1 MHKVLWVIFKYLN
14 HLRLVYMFK
23 IFKTPEFK
31 KAINFY
37 KDGIKENRK
46 SFLISMGSAVV
57 WCFLIVIQPYIIK
70 RIIDDAIVIE
80 NRQMLIIFI
89 SFMLIAGY
97 LRASSIG
104 IRRYF
109 SMHVSFNVEA
119 GIRNRIFTHMQKLA
133 FQYHDKVP
141 TGELMARASS
151 DASQVRLAYA
161 IAPLASANILLLII
175 LSITLLSL
183 SLPLGALVL
192 LSIPSVLWL
201 ASNFSSKALGISLRV
216 KEAEAQMTTEVEEQL
231 GGIRVVKAF
240 GNEDLASSKVET
252 AISGIYNSSL
262 EYLQLRTKFIPMFEL
277 IPMVITL
284 LVLLLGGYLSINN
297 FITLG
302 DFIAFTQYV
311 FLLLWPLRITAW
323 FLSEIPS
330 SVTAGN
336 RILDL
341 LNETPSIVDGNSSE
355 SFPETGSGSLKFSN
369 VNFRYGDEKIFDNL
383 SFEIDGKKTVAIVGS
398 TGSGKSTLAYL
409 LPRLYD
415 IESGKIEIDG
425 VDIHNVKLDELR
437 SQVSLA
443 FEESFLFSNSA
454 KDNISLGSDK
464 ATQQQIENAALIARA
479 HEFIAQLPES
489 YETKVGE
496 RGFGL
501 SGGQRQR
508 IALAR
513 AILRKPRIL
522 ILDDALS
529 AVDASTEEE
538 IRNQLKKVMS
548 NMTTLIITNR
558 VPTIELCDEVIFLEN
573 GKVRGQGNHTKLIE
587 EIESYKSLFLE
598 SQTSGFKNER

>member
-1 MHKVLWVIFKYLN
+1 
-14 HLRLVYMFK
+14 MFNV
-23 IFKTPEFK
+23 FKTPEFK
-31 KAINFY
+31 KALKFY
-37 KDGIKENRK
+37 KEGIAENKR
-46 SFLISMGSAVV
+46 SFVLSMLSAVV

-70 RIIDDAIVIE
+70 RIIDDGIVGQNSQI
-80 NRQMLIIFI
+80 LIVLI
-89 SFMLIAGY
+89 SFMLIIGY
-97 LRASSIG
+97 IRATTIG
-104 IRRYF
+104 IRRYY

-133 FQYHDKVP
+133 FNFHDKVP

-151 DASQVRLAYA
+151 DASQVRLAFA

-183 SLPLGALVL
+183 SLPLGLLVL
-192 LSIPSVLWL
+192 LSIPAVLWL
-201 ASNFSSKALGISLRV
+201 ASSFSAKAMGVSLRV
-216 KEAEAQMTTEVEEQL
+216 KEAEARMTTEVEEQL

-240 GNEDLASSKVET
+240 GNEELASSKVES
-252 AISGIYNSSL
+252 AISNIYDTSL
-262 EYLQLRTKFIPMFEL
+262 EYLNLRTRFVPMFEL

-284 LVLLLGGYLSINN
+284 LVLLLGGYLSIND

-323 FLSEIPS
+323 FLSEIPA
-330 SVTAGN
+330 SVSAGT
-336 RILDL
+336 RILEL
-341 LNETPSIVDGNSSE
+341 LDEEPTIIDENSDGH
-355 SFPETGSGSLKFSN
+355 FPEDGDGSLKLTN
-369 VNFRYGDEKIFDNL
+369 VNFKYGTENIFKDL
-383 SFEIDGKKTVAIVGS
+383 SFEIEGKKTVAIVGS

-415 IESGKIEIDG
+415 IESGSIEVDG
-425 VDIHNVKLDELR
+425 VNINDVKLSELR
-437 SQVSLA
+437 SEVSLA

-454 KDNISLGSDK
+454 RDNISLGTDK
-464 ATQQQIENAALIARA
+464 ASDEDVEDAANIARA
-479 HEFIAQLPES
+479 HEFISQLPES

-538 IRNQLKKVMS
+538 IRNELKNVMS

-558 VPTIELCDEVIFLEN
+558 VPTIELCDEVVFIED
-573 GKVRGQGNHTKLIE
+573 GKVRSQGSHADLIE
-587 EIESYKSLFLE
+587 KVESYKSLFLE
-598 SQTSGFKNER
+598 SQSAGNKE

>member
-1 MHKVLWVIFKYLN
+1 
-14 HLRLVYMFK
+14 MFK
-23 IFKTPEFK
+23 VFKTPEFK
-31 KAINFY
+31 KAVNFY

-46 SFLISMGSAVV
+46 SFVISMGSAVV

-70 RIIDDAIVIE
+70 RIIDDAIVLE
-80 NRQMLIIFI
+80 NRQMLIILI
-89 SFMLIAGY
+89 SFMLLAGY
-97 LRASSIG
+97 LRASTIG

-109 SMHVSFNVEA
+109 SMHVSYNVEA

-133 FQYHDKVP
+133 YNFHDKVP

-151 DASQVRLAYA
+151 DASQVRLAFA
-161 IAPLASANILLLII
+161 IAPLATANILLLVI

-192 LSIPSVLWL
+192 LSIPAVLWL

-240 GNEDLASSKVET
+240 GNEDLAASKVET
-252 AISGIYNSSL
+252 AISSIYDTSL
-262 EYLQLRTKFIPMFEL
+262 EYLNLRTKFVPMFEL

-284 LVLLLGGYLSINN
+284 LVLLLGGYLSINE

-341 LNETPSIVDGNSSE
+341 LNESPSIVDGSSDE
-355 SFPETGSGSLKFSN
+355 TFPETGNGSLKFSN
-369 VNFRYGDEKIFDNL
+369 VDFRYGDDKIFDNL
-383 SFEIDGKKTVAIVGS
+383 SFEIEGKKTVAIVGS

-454 KDNISLGSDK
+454 RENISLGSDE
-464 ATQQQIENAALIARA
+464 ASQEQVENAALIARA

-496 RGFGL
+496 RGYGL

-538 IRNQLKKVMS
+538 IRNELKQVMS

-558 VPTIELCDEVIFLEN
+558 VPTIELSDEVIFLEN
-573 GKVRGQGNHTKLIE
+573 GKVRGQGSHNKLIE
-587 EIESYKSLFLE
+587 EIQSYKSLFLE
-598 SQTSGFKNER
+598 SQTSGSKNDR

>member
-1 MHKVLWVIFKYLN
+1 
-14 HLRLVYMFK
+14 MFK
-23 IFKTPEFK
+23 VFKTPEFK
-31 KAINFY
+31 KAVNFY

-46 SFLISMGSAVV
+46 SFVISMGSAVV

-70 RIIDDAIVIE
+70 RIIDDAIVLE
-80 NRQMLIIFI
+80 NRQMLIILI

-97 LRASSIG
+97 LRASTIG

-109 SMHVSFNVEA
+109 SMHVSYNVEA

-133 FQYHDKVP
+133 YNFHDKVP

-151 DASQVRLAYA
+151 DASQVRLAFA
-161 IAPLASANILLLII
+161 IAPLATANILLLVI

-192 LSIPSVLWL
+192 LSIPAVLWL

-240 GNEDLASSKVET
+240 GNEDLAASKVET
-252 AISGIYNSSL
+252 AITSIYDTSL
-262 EYLQLRTKFIPMFEL
+262 EYLNLRTKFVPMFEL

-284 LVLLLGGYLSINN
+284 LVLLLGGYLSINE

-341 LNETPSIVDGNSSE
+341 LNESPSIVDGSSDE
-355 SFPETGSGSLKFSN
+355 TFPETGNGSLRFSN
-369 VNFRYGDEKIFDNL
+369 VDFRYGDDKIFDNL
-383 SFEIDGKKTVAIVGS
+383 SFEIEGKKTVAIVGS

-454 KDNISLGSDK
+454 RENISLGSDE
-464 ATQQQIENAALIARA
+464 ASQEQIENAALIARA

-496 RGFGL
+496 RGYGL

-538 IRNQLKKVMS
+538 IRNELKQVMS

-573 GKVRGQGNHTKLIE
+573 GKVRGQGSHNKLIE
-587 EIESYKSLFLE
+587 EIQSYKSLFLE
-598 SQTSGFKNER
+598 SQTSGSKNDR

>member
-1 MHKVLWVIFKYLN
+1 
-14 HLRLVYMFK
+14 MFK
-23 IFKTPEFK
+23 VFKTPEFK
-31 KAINFY
+31 KAVNFY
-37 KDGIKENRK
+37 KDGIKENKR
-46 SFLISMGSAVV
+46 SFIISMGSAVV

-70 RIIDDAIVIE
+70 RIIDDAIILE
-80 NRQMLIIFI
+80 NRQMLIILI
-89 SFMLIAGY
+89 SFMLLAGY
-97 LRASSIG
+97 LRASTIG

-109 SMHVSFNVEA
+109 SMHVSYNVEA

-133 FQYHDKVP
+133 YNYHDKVP

-151 DASQVRLAYA
+151 DASQVRLAFA
-161 IAPLASANILLLII
+161 IAPLATANILLLII

-192 LSIPSVLWL
+192 LSIPAVLWL
-201 ASNFSSKALGISLRV
+201 ASSFSSKALGISLRV

-240 GNEDLASSKVET
+240 GNEDLAASKVET
-252 AISGIYNSSL
+252 AITSIYDTSL
-262 EYLQLRTKFIPMFEL
+262 EYLNLRTKFVPMFEL

-284 LVLLLGGYLSINN
+284 LVLLLGGYLSINE

-341 LNETPSIVDGNSSE
+341 LNESPSIVDGSSDE
-355 SFPETGSGSLKFSN
+355 TFPETGNGSLKFSN
-369 VNFRYGDEKIFDNL
+369 VNFRYGEDKIFDNL
-383 SFEIDGKKTVAIVGS
+383 SFEIEGKKTVAIVGS

-425 VDIHNVKLDELR
+425 IDIHNVKLAELR

-454 KDNISLGSDK
+454 RENISLGSDE
-464 ATQQQIENAALIARA
+464 ASQEQVENAALIARA

-496 RGFGL
+496 RGYGL

-513 AILRKPRIL
+513 AILRQPRIL

-538 IRNQLKKVMS
+538 IRNELKQVMS

-558 VPTIELCDEVIFLEN
+558 VPTIELCDEVIFLEK
-573 GKVRGQGNHTKLIE
+573 GKVRGQGSHNKLIE
-587 EIESYKSLFLE
+587 EIQSYKSLFLE
-598 SQTSGFKNER
+598 NQTSGSKNER

>member
-1 MHKVLWVIFKYLN
+1 
-14 HLRLVYMFK
+14 MFK

-119 GIRNRIFTHMQKLA
+119 ANRNRIFTHMQKLA

-284 LVLLLGGYLSINN
+284 LVLLLGGYLSIND

-513 AILRKPRIL
+513 AILREPRIL

>member
-1 MHKVLWVIFKYLN
+1 
-14 HLRLVYMFK
+14 MFK
-23 IFKTPEFK
+23 VFKTPEFK
-31 KAINFY
+31 KAVNFY
-37 KDGIKENRK
+37 KDGIKENKK
-46 SFLISMGSAVV
+46 SFVISMGSAVV
-57 WCFLIVIQPYIIK
+57 WCVLIVIQPYIIK
-70 RIIDDAIVIE
+70 RIIDDAIVLE
-80 NRQMLIIFI
+80 NRQMLIILI
-89 SFMLIAGY
+89 SFMLLAGY
-97 LRASSIG
+97 LRASTIG

-109 SMHVSFNVEA
+109 SMHVSYNVEA

-133 FQYHDKVP
+133 YNFHDKVP

-151 DASQVRLAYA
+151 DASQVRLAFA
-161 IAPLASANILLLII
+161 IAPLATANILLLVI

-192 LSIPSVLWL
+192 LSIPAVLWL

-240 GNEDLASSKVET
+240 GNEDLAASKVET
-252 AISGIYNSSL
+252 AISSIYDTSL
-262 EYLQLRTKFIPMFEL
+262 EYLNLRTKFVPMFEL

-284 LVLLLGGYLSINN
+284 LVLLLGGYLSINE

-341 LNETPSIVDGNSSE
+341 LNESPSIVDGSSDE
-355 SFPETGSGSLKFSN
+355 TFPETGNGSLKFSN
-369 VNFRYGDEKIFDNL
+369 VDFRYGDDKIFDNL
-383 SFEIDGKKTVAIVGS
+383 SFEIEGKKTVAIVGS

-454 KDNISLGSDK
+454 RENISLGSDE
-464 ATQQQIENAALIARA
+464 ASQEQIENAALIARA

-496 RGFGL
+496 RGYGL

-538 IRNQLKKVMS
+538 IRNELKQVMS

-573 GKVRGQGNHTKLIE
+573 GKVRGQGSHNKLIE
-587 EIESYKSLFLE
+587 EIQSYKSLFLE
-598 SQTSGFKNER
+598 SQTSGSKNDR